1 MVGATAPPSRLARRT
16 GPRRLRRELRRGLQR
31 GLRRGLRRPLRR
43 CNRGGACGQTRK
55 GRVDGGLR
63 AMRRRMIRPSCELT
77 VRAGGGRSGPSER
90 KTRPK
95 PASGVHGQ
103 STAPH
108 KSSTPLPHSRHPA
121 RDGASRRAELLRLR
135 RRRPPHS
142 SQASSAVCR
151 RPAPLASAGA
161 AAPGASAET
170 WPSGPQKAL
179 ALGSVAAAAPPELVP
194 PHPAGAGRGSA
205 KLPCVEYSLPA
216 RSSRSES
223 DGLCVGK
230 RGVRGARLIEGG

>member
-1 MVGATAPPSRLARRT
+1 MPSTRAPHCCRWMVATRRWREIGCSSALTVHCARR
-16 GPRRLRRELRRGLQR
+16 GRALEAKREEGAPRASV
-31 GLRRGLRRPLRR
+31 RRPR
-43 CNRGGACGQTRK
+43 A
-55 GRVDGGLR
+55 VD
-63 AMRRRMIRPSCELT
+63 RPAQ
-77 VRAGGGRSGPSER
+77 VN
-90 KTRPK
+90 
-95 PASGVHGQ
+95 PASAQPQLLSRGRQ
-103 STAPH
+103 APR
-108 KSSTPLPHSRHPA
+108 SR
-121 RDGASRRAELLRLR
+121 RASRRAELLRLR

-151 RPAPLASAGA
+151 RTVALASAGA
-161 AAPGASAET
+161 AAPSASAET

>member
-1 MVGATAPPSRLARRT
+1 MIGPSSA
-16 GPRRLRRELRRGLQR
+16 
-31 GLRRGLRRPLRR
+31 
-43 CNRGGACGQTRK
+43 
-55 GRVDGGLR
+55 
-63 AMRRRMIRPSCELT
+63 LT
-77 VRAGGGRSGPSER
+77 VRAGGGEGGRALEAEQVEGAPQASVGRPRAVDRPAQVNPACAQPQLLSRGRQAPRSR
-90 KTRPK
+90 R
-95 PASGVHGQ
+95 
-103 STAPH
+103 
-108 KSSTPLPHSRHPA
+108 
-121 RDGASRRAELLRLR
+121 ASRRAELLRLR

-151 RPAPLASAGA
+151 RIVALASAGA
-161 AAPGASAET
+161 APSASAET

-179 ALGSVAAAAPPELVP
+179 ALGSVAAATPPELVP
-194 PHPAGAGRGSA
+194 PHPAGAGRGST